1 MQLKDNTLQLTTP
14 VVPQEYLDVF
24 TGTWA
29 YIHGPQTNLDRAENP
44 KPGAV
49 KWSTAIF
56 KKKDG
61 TEVPGK
67 LTESIILKAIKRGG
81 EAVGKRFGQYTR
93 YLLIDIDRYS
103 PYHPWEDS
111 KRFNEMLATLE
122 KIGLVRP
129 LLVRSSAS
137 NGLHVYFPLPEAVTS
152 WSTAKKLHDL
162 LTADGFK
169 VQDGWLELFPNPKAD
184 KTALYDGHRLPLL
197 LPDSLVVDGDLSP
210 ITDDRG
216 SFMRMWRTCAESNET
231 EYFATKTLPPLAY
244 LNLAPTQTNPAP
256 RPIKR
261 VSQPQQ
267 PAPAPAPAPVTTGA
281 PATGKRGTRP
291 LPAWTGPH
299 CSNQV
304 MRELANYGYEVL
316 KIQTV
321 SGLADWMKKTAV
333 TLPGYQEWAS
343 LDARRDI
350 ENWDWCERWAKSR
363 IRKESGVFDC
373 AGHDLNAERAAD
385 ARTRLTK
392 LVEMLAGKTFATLRS
407 VFSTLTDL
415 GKEHFGKVFSWRTV
429 LKYRDLIDH
438 LIEPTPPEANTAE
451 PTAHTVDQRERL
463 VAADGVGVSGCNQP
477 TPSREKPA
485 SEPGD
490 QAPVSPELRAYW
502 QEVIRRQEQGPT
514 WSQTIRRV
522 LTPKPRKRGTG
533 YA

>member
-291 LPAWTGPH
+291 LPE
-299 CSNQV
+299 C
-304 MRELANYGYEVL
+304 
-316 KIQTV
+316 
-321 SGLADWMKKTAV
+321 
-333 TLPGYQEWAS
+333 
-343 LDARRDI
+343 
-350 ENWDWCERWAKSR
+350 
-363 IRKESGVFDC
+363 
-373 AGHDLNAERAAD
+373 
-385 ARTRLTK
+385 
-392 LVEMLAGKTFATLRS
+392 
-407 VFSTLTDL
+407 
-415 GKEHFGKVFSWRTV
+415 
-429 LKYRDLIDH
+429 
-438 LIEPTPPEANTAE
+438 
-451 PTAHTVDQRERL
+451 
-463 VAADGVGVSGCNQP
+463 
-477 TPSREKPA
+477 
-485 SEPGD
+485 
-490 QAPVSPELRAYW
+490 
-502 QEVIRRQEQGPT
+502 
-514 WSQTIRRV
+514 
-522 LTPKPRKRGTG
+522 
-533 YA
+533 